1 MVYVGALALLDFLS
15 GSVTG
20 PWVINNYV
28 ECGMGEDDSPVLD
41 KTRFAA
47 ISAEFTICTA
57 NFISLL
63 KDYLQWLVP
72 FCTDES
78 PA

>member
-28 ECGMGEDDSPVLD
+28 ECGMGEDDSPCWTKPDLPQFLQNSRYVLQ
-41 KTRFAA
+41 
-47 ISAEFTICTA
+47 IS
-57 NFISLL
+57 
-63 KDYLQWLVP
+63 
-72 FCTDES
+72 
-78 PA
+78 